1 MPYGRASSVK
11 GRCAEILTRS
21 VLACGCAPRAASG
34 FTLDRAQPA
43 GTVPPGDRYTVQ
55 CKGRPCAALLPR
67 VVNVRMEKG
76 RGAPLRGESTAVIWG
91 PVPAPK
97 PPRGLPGSGRREMK
111 SKGFICK
118 PGEYILHPAIDS
130 H

>member
-1 MPYGRASSVK
+1 MPSGRASSVK

-55 CKGRPCAALLPR
+55 CKGRPRAPLPLRLLD
-67 VVNVRMEKG
+67 VRMEKG
-76 RGAPLRGESTAVIWG
+76 REERPCGAGQRQTFGGQFL
-91 PVPAPK
+91 
-97 PPRGLPGSGRREMK
+97 PPNPHE
-111 SKGFICK
+111 GF
-118 PGEYILHPAIDS
+118 
-130 H
+130 

>member
-55 CKGRPCAALLPR
+55 CKGRPCAALLPK
-67 VVNVRMEKG
+67 VVSVLMEKG
-76 RGAPLRGESTAVIWG
+76 KESAPARRVRGSHLGG
-91 PVPAPK
+91 QFL
-97 PPRGLPGSGRREMK
+97 PPNPHE
-111 SKGFICK
+111 GF
-118 PGEYILHPAIDS
+118 
-130 H
+130 

>member
-55 CKGRPCAALLPR
+55 CKGCPCAALLPR

-76 RGAPLRGESTAVIWG
+76 RGERPCGAEQRQAFGGQFL
-91 PVPAPK
+91 
-97 PPRGLPGSGRREMK
+97 PPNPHE
-111 SKGFICK
+111 GF
-118 PGEYILHPAIDS
+118 
-130 H
+130 